1 MRFFSFILSILLC
14 LVAFAS
20 FAQSKDT
27 TRILNEVTV
36 QAYNSNRSLQ
46 QVPASI
52 AVVGTKD
59 FNRFS
64 PASILPGFNMQPG
77 VRVEERSPGS
87 YRFSIRG
94 STLRSP
100 FGVRN
105 VKFYWNGLPLTD
117 GGGNTYLNLLDLQAI
132 SDAEVIKGPGGSL
145 YGAGTGGVVLMRSGL
160 SDTRQVQASAT
171 GGSYGLQR
179 YQASVNTSFGKSKI
193 YFNYAHQQS
202 DGYRQQ
208 SAMKRDA
215 FNVESKT
222 QLNSQNTLRFTSF
235 FTQLN
240 YQTPGALTSTQYF
253 TDAHLANPTAIS
265 KKAYIEN
272 KTIYTA
278 LNDDHQWN
286 SKWSSRI
293 GFYYSYTDFT
303 NPTVSNYERRLEN
316 NWGGRTDTQYEFGGK
331 LKDKLTMGAE
341 FQNFSSPI
349 TDYDNN
355 NGTRGAVQTDDQ
367 LKSTSV
373 IGFVQGDFEL
383 PHQFFVTAA
392 LSSSFLN
399 YQFTRLAGPSTGNQQ
414 RNFDAVLSP
423 RLAALKKIS
432 QQVSVFASVSR
443 GFSPPSLAEVRPSTG
458 VYNNTL
464 APEIGMNYE
473 VGVKTV
479 NVKNLSI
486 DVTAYDF
493 ELDQA
498 IVSQKQG
505 VQDYFINAGK
515 TSQKGI
521 EFFLAWQKKLSGSF
535 NDFKIWTSAAL
546 THYTFVNYVR
556 DGVSYSGNWLTGT
569 PGKTIAGGVDFSL
582 LQHFY
587 VASTLNFVDRIPLN
601 DANSV
606 YASDY
611 FLVGS
616 RIGYKT
622 NVNSKNQ
629 LELFA
634 GIDNALDQRYS
645 LGNDLNSSVGRFF
658 NAATPRNYYFGLRY
672 IFSQANP

>member
-1 MRFFSFILSILLC
+1 VRILFFTSSVLLWLS
-14 LVAFAS
+14 S
-20 FAQSKDT
+20 FAAFSQNKDT

-52 AVVGTKD
+52 AVVGPKD

-132 SDAEVIKGPGGSL
+132 SEAEVIKGPGGSL

-160 SDTRQVQASAT
+160 SDNRQAQASAM

-179 YQASVNTSFGKSKI
+179 YQASVNTSFRNSRI

-215 FNVESKT
+215 FNLESKT
-222 QLNSQNTLRFTSF
+222 QLSSQNTLRFTSF
-235 FTQLN
+235 FTNLN
-240 YQTPGALTSTQYF
+240 YQTPGALTSSQYY
-253 TDAHLANPTAIS
+253 TDAHLANPTAVS

-303 NPTVSNYERRLEN
+303 NPTVSNYERRLET
-316 NWGGRTDTQYEFGGK
+316 NWGGRTDTQYEFAGK
-331 LKDKLTMGAE
+331 LKGKLTMGAE
-341 FQNFSSPI
+341 FQNFYSPL

-355 NGTRGAVQTDDQ
+355 GGARGAVQTDDQ
-367 LKSTSV
+367 LKSTLL
-373 IGFVQGDFEL
+373 IGFLQSDFEL
-383 PHQFFVTAA
+383 PNQFFVTAG

-399 YQFTRLAGPSTGNQQ
+399 YQFTRLAGPSTGDQQ
-414 RNFDAVLSP
+414 RNFDPVLSP
-423 RLAALKKIS
+423 RLAVLKKINS
-432 QQVSVFASVSR
+432 QVSVFASMSR

-473 VGVKTV
+473 AGVKTV
-479 NVKNLSI
+479 NVKNFSI

-505 VQDYFINAGK
+505 VQDYFVNAGK

-521 EFFLAWQKKLSGSF
+521 EFFLAWQKKLNGPF
-535 NDFKIWTSAAL
+535 NHFKVWASAAL
-546 THYTFVNYVR
+546 TNYTFANYVR
-556 DGVSYSGNWLTGT
+556 DGVNYSGNWLTGT
-569 PGKTIAGGVDFSL
+569 PGKTLAGGVDFSL

-587 VASTLNFVDRIPLN
+587 MTSTLSFVDRIPLN
-601 DANSV
+601 DVNSV

-611 FLVGS
+611 LLVGS
-616 RIGYKT
+616 RIGYKA
-622 NVNSKNQ
+622 NVNATNQ

-658 NAATPRNYYFGLRY
+658 NAAAPRNFYFGVRF